1 MRRVWKPIEE
11 YSILLLLGAAIAL
24 VWGNLAPHEYHAFI
38 EAPLWSGGPV
48 GALHATPE
56 GSERVMTLHYLIN
69 DLLMALFFALA
80 GKEVWE
86 ATILQRGALRGS
98 KAFAPLIATAGGM
111 LGPVTVYLIGAALI
125 GQLGTLGQGWAI
137 PTATDIAFS
146 YLVGRIVFGAGHP
159 AVTFLLMLAIVDDA
173 AGLVILAIF
182 YPTGPL
188 APAWLLVSVGAA
200 VAVWALA
207 NRLPRAL
214 GPEACRLADRLGPW
228 PYVLAGAVSWYAF
241 QQAGIHPALGLL
253 PIIPAIPHA
262 DVDFGPFAAGEEDRP
277 DLLSRMEHALKP
289 VVQVVLFF
297 FGLANAGVEFSA
309 MGAATWLVLAGLVIG
324 KPTGIFLFGW
334 IAARPMGLGLPDGMR
349 MPDLFVLGCV
359 AAIGFTVSLFVAGVA
374 FDYGPV
380 QSAARMGA
388 LLSFGAAILAIAAG
402 RILKVERKG

>member
-1 MRRVWKPIEE
+1 MHGVWKRIEE
-11 YSILLLLGAAIAL
+11 YSILLLLGAVIAL
-24 VWGNLAPHEYHAFI
+24 VWGNLDPHGYHAFV
-38 EAPLWSGGPV
+38 EAPLWSGGPI
-48 GALHATPE
+48 GQLHATPE
-56 GSERVMTLHYLIN
+56 GPERVMTLHYFIN
-69 DLLMALFFALA
+69 DVLMALFFALA

-86 ATILQRGALRGS
+86 AAALKRGALRGS
-98 KAFAPLIATAGGM
+98 KALSPLVATAGGM
-111 LGPVTVYLIGAALI
+111 LGPVTVYLLGAALI
-125 GQLGTLGQGWAI
+125 GQFSALAQGWAI

-188 APAWLLVSVGAA
+188 APAWLLVSIGAA

-214 GPEACRLADRLGPW
+214 GGDALRLANRLGPW

-262 DVDFGPFAAGEEDRP
+262 EVDFGIFAEGEEHRA

-289 VVQVVLFF
+289 VVQIVLFL
-297 FGLANAGVEFSA
+297 FGLANAGVEFAA

-324 KPTGIFLFGW
+324 KPLGIFLFGW
-334 IAARPMGLGLPDGMR
+334 IAAKPMGLGLPDGMR
-349 MPDLFVLGCV
+349 LPDLFVLGCV

-374 FDYGPV
+374 FEYGPV

-388 LLSFGAAILAIAAG
+388 LLSFGAAFIAIAAG
-402 RILKVERKG
+402 RLLKVERKG